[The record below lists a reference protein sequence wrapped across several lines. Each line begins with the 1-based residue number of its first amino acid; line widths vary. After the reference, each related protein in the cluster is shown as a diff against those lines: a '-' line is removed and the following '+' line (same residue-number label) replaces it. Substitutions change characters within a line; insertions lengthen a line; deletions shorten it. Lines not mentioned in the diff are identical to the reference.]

1 MNWLPFAKHKQSPHY
16 DERPQACEVDLLVI
30 HNISLPAGCFGTPY
44 VEDLFMG
51 TLDCD
56 AHPTF
61 SDLEGVRVSAHC
73 VIRRDGSITQYVPFI
88 ERAWHAGVSQ
98 WQGRTRCNDFAIGI
112 EMEGTDTTPYTE
124 SQYAS
129 LVKTTRWLQQ
139 HYPKLTNDRIVG
151 HNDIAPGRKTDPGA
165 AFDWQHYFTL
175 LNNQES

>member
-1 MNWLPFAKHKQSPHY
+1 
-16 DERPQACEVDLLVI
+16 
-30 HNISLPAGCFGTPY
+30 
-44 VEDLFMG
+44 MG

-61 SDLEGVRVSAHC
+61 SDLEGVKVSAHC

-88 ERAWHAGVSQ
+88 DRAWHAGLSE

-112 EMEGTDTTPYTE
+112 EMEGTDTMPYTE
-124 SQYAS
+124 AQYAS

-165 AFDWQHYFTL
+165 AFDWQYYFTL

>member
-16 DERPQACEVDLLVI
+16 DGRPQACEIDLLVI
-30 HNISLPAGCFGTPY
+30 HNISLPAGCFGTSY

-56 AHPTF
+56 ADPTF
-61 SDLEGVRVSAHC
+61 SDLAGVRVSAHC
-73 VIRRDGSITQYVPFI
+73 VIRRDGSITQYVPFG

-124 SQYAS
+124 AQYTS

-139 HYPKLTNDRIVG
+139 YYPKLTNDRIVG
-151 HNDIAPGRKTDPGA
+151 HSDIAPGRKTDPGA
-165 AFDWQHYFTL
+165 AFDWQYYFTL
-175 LNNQES
+175 LTNQES